1 MGVVWLDVEV
11 WAGDMVVV
19 LGNEGG
25 AEVWVE
31 DVIVVWVD
39 TVADLWVIDMVFWVK
54 GVGFLV

>member
-1 MGVVWLDVEV
+1 MVWLDVEV

-39 TVADLWVIDMVFWVK
+39 TVADLWVRYIVFWVK
-54 GVGFLV
+54 EVGFLV

>member
-1 MGVVWLDVEV
+1 MVVVWLDVEV

-39 TVADLWVIDMVFWVK
+39 TVADLWVMVK

>member
-1 MGVVWLDVEV
+1 MVVVWLDVEV

-19 LGNEGG
+19 LENEGG

-39 TVADLWVIDMVFWVK
+39 TVADLWVMVK

>member
-1 MGVVWLDVEV
+1 MVWIDMEV
-11 WAGDMVVV
+11 WAGDMVVD